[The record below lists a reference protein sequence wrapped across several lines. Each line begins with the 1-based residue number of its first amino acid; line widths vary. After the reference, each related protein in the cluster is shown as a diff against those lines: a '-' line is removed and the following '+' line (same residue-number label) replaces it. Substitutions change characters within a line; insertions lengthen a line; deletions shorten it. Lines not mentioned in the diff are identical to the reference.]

1 MNTIQK
7 NVLYLVIPSLVGLG
21 GSICDFG
28 YARSVKHN
36 HEVDTTMNIT
46 FAQVCIDDSIK
57 IVETIENMMSK
68 GLDKYNVA
76 KVDGKINALY
86 KANECRVSVEGKEM
100 IKSFESCTLT
110 AYMLKGEHLYTIG
123 YGHVIQPNED
133 TPHHINKRKADELF
147 DNDIKII
154 EGCVRN
160 MLGKLDDRFTYT
172 QGFVDGLASLVY
184 NCGQAGV
191 EKTSFWQRMEACR
204 YDKTINNINVDDL
217 KYAIAAVKT
226 ANISRLY
233 KKGHTRRRNEEHKIM
248 SK

>member
-1 MNTIQK
+1 MNTLQK

-46 FAQVCIDDSIK
+46 FAQVCIDDSIE
-57 IVETIENMMSK
+57 IVETIENMMNK

-76 KVDGKINALY
+76 KVEGKIKGLY

-100 IKSFESCTLT
+100 IKSFESCSLT
-110 AYMLKGEHLYTIG
+110 AYKLDGEHLYTIG
-123 YGHVIQPNED
+123 YGHVIRLDENI
-133 TPHHINKRKADELF
+133 PHHINKQTADELF
-147 DNDIKII
+147 NKDIKTI
-154 EGCVRN
+154 ECCVRN
-160 MLGKLDDRFTYT
+160 MLGELDDRFTYT

-191 EKTSFWQRMEACR
+191 EKTRFWQRMQSCR
-204 YDKTINNINVDDL
+204 YDKTIGNINVNDL

-233 KKGHTRRRNEEHKIM
+233 KKGHSRRRNEEHKRM
-248 SK
+248 LK